1 MAPRPT
7 TDPLHG
13 GGARG
18 GESKCNVLTRFDAF
32 VLIVT
37 DTGQPTHGHTNGY
50 DGLGLGLNRYVKI
63 CTCAIDRIR
72 STHAQEVPTS
82 MHSSTRR
89 RHENEHFK
97 RFSLTHSLLC
107 HLLLLCQFDV
117 RCQRRSASK
126 SSKSRLHMRSA
137 SPLLRQRERSSA
149 RLWSKPDTNE
159 ATISSSPKRECS
171 AILM

>member
-1 MAPRPT
+1 MVFMMNRKTHFAHMFAAITNKKRAPWW
-7 TDPLHG
+7 
-13 GGARG
+13 GGASEG
-18 GESKCNVLTRFDAF
+18 DSKCNVLTRFDAF

-37 DTGQPTHGHTNGY
+37 DTGRPTHGHTDGY

-63 CTCAIDRIR
+63 CMCYR
-72 STHAQEVPTS
+72 SNSVYTRPGSAYS

-126 SSKSRLHMRSA
+126 SSKSRLHMR
-137 SPLLRQRERSSA
+137 
-149 RLWSKPDTNE
+149 
-159 ATISSSPKRECS
+159 
-171 AILM
+171 